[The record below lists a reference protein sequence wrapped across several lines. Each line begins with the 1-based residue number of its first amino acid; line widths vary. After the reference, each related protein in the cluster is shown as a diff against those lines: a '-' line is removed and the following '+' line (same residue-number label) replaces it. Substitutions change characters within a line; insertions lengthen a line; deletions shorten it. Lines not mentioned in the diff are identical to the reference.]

1 MRTPIHCVPLALHTT
16 SALLDR
22 QRCESNLLPWLHQT
36 PQQLALGFGSLGSVR
51 LARRAKNMIENC
63 RWEKQL
69 FGRLRQLETTQA
81 LPATRPRL
89 FCVLEV
95 GIL

>member
-36 PQQLALGFGSLGSVR
+36 PQQLALGFGSLGSSR
-51 LARRAKNMIENC
+51 LARRARNMIENC
-63 RWEKQL
+63 RWDALGSWKQPKPC
-69 FGRLRQLETTQA
+69 
-81 LPATRPRL
+81 LPQDQDCSV
-89 FCVLEV
+89 F
-95 GIL
+95 